1 MRVARFSR
9 FVPISLV
16 LVWMT
21 LAAGLAQAAEPA
33 QPLNADEQ
41 AFLARAQNDNASQ
54 IAMAKLALTKSTTPH
69 VIDLANT
76 IIQERTALGARMAQ
90 LQPGASEQTHQAV
103 DNNPMMNRM
112 QSLNGDT
119 FDKTFASAA
128 VRNHCR
134 MISAYEAM
142 KMNAINP
149 AMKNFAH
156 EAIPALRGN
165 LTVAMALLR
174 SSGWAMV
181 HHQQAVAS
189 TDTHGG
195 GSKATVFWE
204 PVSLVAAPW

>member
-1 MRVARFSR
+1 V
-9 FVPISLV
+9 SLV

-54 IAMAKLALTKSTTPH
+54 IAMAKLALTKSTNPH

-76 IIQERTALGARMAQ
+76 IIQERTALSARMAQ
-90 LQPGASEQTHQAV
+90 LQPGANEQTRQAG
-103 DNNPMMNRM
+103 DNNPIMNRM
-112 QSLNGDT
+112 QSLDGDA

-156 EAIPALRGN
+156 EAIPALRSN
-165 LTVAMALLR
+165 LTIAMALLR
-174 SSGWAMV
+174 SPGWAMV

-189 TDTHGG
+189 ADTHGG
-195 GSKATVFWE
+195 GSKAPVFWE